1 VSILEIDRVHK
12 AYGNGPGAFTAIEE
26 VTLSTQPGELLCIVG
41 PSGCGKTTLLRCIAG
56 LMPPTSGTITLDG
69 QVVTAPPRS
78 MALVFQDYSRSL
90 LPWMTVHANIV
101 LPLKARRMPR
111 AERHELATGALAS
124 VGLEGH
130 GSRYPWQLSAG
141 MQQRVAIARA
151 LAYQPKVLLLDEP
164 FASVDA
170 QTRADL
176 EDLLLDVWHR
186 TRLTVVFVTHDVD
199 EAAYIADRI
208 VVLSA
213 SPALVKET
221 ISVDLPRPR
230 DQIKTRELREFTHLR
245 GRVFASVRAEA
256 GRQSTGDHVDRL
268 TYQPAADAGE
278 KKADRLTE
286 RAVGLVHRFPRV
298 WR

>member
-1 VSILEIDRVHK
+1 VSLLEIDRVHK
-12 AYGNGPGAFTAIEE
+12 AYGTGPGAVTAVED
-26 VTLSTQPGELLCIVG
+26 VTLTAHPGEMLCIVG
-41 PSGCGKTTLLRCIAG
+41 PSGCGKTTLLRCVSG
-56 LMPPTSGTITLDG
+56 LLPPTSGTVTVDG
-69 QVVTAPPRS
+69 EVVTAPPRS

-90 LPWMTVHANIV
+90 LPWMTVHANVV

-111 AERHELATGALAS
+111 AERDDLAAGALAA

-130 GSRYPWQLSAG
+130 GHRHPWQLSAG

-151 LAYQPKVLLLDEP
+151 LAYTPRILLLDEP

-176 EDLLLDVWHR
+176 QDLLLDVWHR
-186 TRLTVVFVTHDVD
+186 TNLTVLLVTHDVD
-199 EAAYIADRI
+199 EAAYLADRI

-221 ISVDLPRPR
+221 IDVDLPRPR
-230 DQIKTRELREFTHLR
+230 DQIRTRQLPEFAHLR

-256 GRQSTGDHVDRL
+256 GRQSTGVHLDPLDV
-268 TYQPAADAGE
+268 AD
-278 KKADRLTE
+278 E
-286 RAVGLVHRFPRV
+286 RAEPEDRQPL
-298 WR
+298 

>member
-1 VSILEIDRVHK
+1 VSLLEIDRVHK
-12 AYGNGPGAFTAIEE
+12 AYGTGPGAVTAVED
-26 VTLSTQPGELLCIVG
+26 VTLTAHPGEMLCIVG
-41 PSGCGKTTLLRCIAG
+41 PSGCGKTTLLRCVSG
-56 LMPPTSGTITLDG
+56 LLPPTSGTVTVDG
-69 QVVTAPPRS
+69 EVVTAPPRS

-111 AERHELATGALAS
+111 AERDELAAGALAA

-130 GSRYPWQLSAG
+130 GDRHPWQLSAG

-151 LAYQPKVLLLDEP
+151 LAYEPRILLLDEP

-176 EDLLLDVWHR
+176 QDLLLDVWHR
-186 TRLTVVFVTHDVD
+186 TNLTVLLVTHDVD
-199 EAAYIADRI
+199 EAAYLADRI

-213 SPALVKET
+213 SPALLKET
-221 ISVDLPRPR
+221 IDVELPRPR
-230 DQIKTRELREFTHLR
+230 DQIRTRQLPEFADLR

-256 GRQSTGDHVDRL
+256 GRQSTGDHLDRL
-268 TYQPAADAGE
+268 DVADERVESREDRQP
-278 KKADRLTE
+278 L
-286 RAVGLVHRFPRV
+286 
-298 WR
+298 